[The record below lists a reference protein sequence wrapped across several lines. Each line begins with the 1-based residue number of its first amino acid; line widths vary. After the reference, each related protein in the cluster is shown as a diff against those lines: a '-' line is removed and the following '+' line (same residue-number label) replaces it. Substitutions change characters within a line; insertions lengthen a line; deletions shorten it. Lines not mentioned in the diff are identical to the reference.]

1 MLHRPNYLIR
11 KFVLAYKR
19 PICFNICASSYK
31 SFDIQWPIY
40 LNESTKARL
49 SFPILKSGNVQDSLL
64 LCRSGKNIMATDLLT
79 FYCHIQATNSFIRKC
94 QYYLHGLPCR
104 GENNHIVCIQ
114 ENVTWD
120 STHMSAST
128 WIQYLPT
135 HPSYIQC
142 KKIWWEKTTLSCAIG
157 HTESGGCSVL
167 PSDIDQ
173 LIRVPIYKSR
183 VSPYL
188 QGNSNWLICWKVFD
202 G

>member
-1 MLHRPNYLIR
+1 MLHRPNFLIR

-64 LCRSGKNIMATDLLT
+64 LCRSGKN
-79 FYCHIQATNSFIRKC
+79 
-94 QYYLHGLPCR
+94 
-104 GENNHIVCIQ
+104 NHIVCIQ

-120 STHMSAST
+120 STHMTAST

-173 LIRVPIYKSR
+173 LIRVPINQEFHHIYR
-183 VSPYL
+183 EI
-188 QGNSNWLICWKVFD
+188 QID
-202 G
+202 